1 MRPYPPPGRLVDI
14 GGRRLHIYERGAGT
28 PAVALESGLAASSLS
43 WRIVQEE
50 IAKFTGV
57 VAYDRPGLG
66 WSDPAAEPPTLSRLV
81 EDLHAMLQASRLPP
95 PYILVGHSLG
105 G

>member
-1 MRPYPPPGRLVDI
+1 MRPYPQPGRLVDI

-28 PAVALESGLAASSLS
+28 PGVVLESGLAASSLS

-50 IAKFTGV
+50 IAKFTR
-57 VAYDRPGLG
+57 VAAYARPGLG
-66 WSDPAAEPPTLSRLV
+66 WGDPPPEPPMLSRLV

-95 PYILVGHSLG
+95 PYILVGHSFG
-105 G
+105 